1 MAVSISNES
10 KNSLAITNENKPSN
24 QTFDDMPV
32 SFDSVST
39 PFSQAGTAIVKDSK
53 NSLEI
58 TNENKN

>member
-1 MAVSISNES
+1 MTLSISNES
-10 KNSLAITNENKPSN
+10 KATLSITNESKPSN

-39 PFSQAGTAIVKDSK
+39 TFAQAGTAIVKESK
-53 NSLEI
+53 NTLNI